1 MKAQDHSFWTTI
13 LSIVIVSIF
22 LCSCHPQPCTEG
34 SCPDG
39 QVCWSN
45 GYCSPEVLA
54 ETGPG
59 QAPPDIEAEC
69 DLPPLLCDPDIEDCA
84 ELIQFDPTYG
94 YGYSD
99 FPENGETEDN
109 QYRSWLRRDVVYL
122 IKYATAR
129 VACLAENWA
138 YGNGGPLGLIDM
150 SEEDGAIPGTS
161 IGSPGHPAGTHT
173 DGYDIDVA
181 YYQKDSDDNRPRVIC
196 DSNIIGD
203 AYHCTDY
210 PYLMDEWRNALF
222 LGSLYEHPDLRVV
235 GVDGKAGGMIEQAF
249 EMLCAW
255 GWIKEEAC
263 QVEKFAYEFVNEE
276 RGWYRFH
283 HHHMHIS
290 FSGTSQGY
298 TAARSDVK
306 DESLCITRDCD
317 LEAIDEFYANSC
329 Y

>member
-1 MKAQDHSFWTTI
+1 MKAQHHSFWTTI
-13 LSIVIVSIF
+13 ITMAIVSIF
-22 LCSCHPQPCTEG
+22 CFSCGPKPCTEG

-39 QVCWSN
+39 QVCWTN
-45 GYCSPEVLA
+45 GYCSPEVPA
-54 ETGPG
+54 ESGPG
-59 QAPPDIEAEC
+59 QAPPDVEVEC
-69 DLPPLLCDPDIEDCA
+69 DLPQLLCNSDIEDCA

-109 QYRSWLRRDVVYL
+109 QYRSWLRRDTVYL

-129 VACLAENWA
+129 VACLSKNWS

-150 SEEDGAIPGTS
+150 SEEDGSIPGTS

-173 DGYDIDVA
+173 NGYDIDVA
-181 YYQKDSDDNRPRVIC
+181 YYQKDSDDNRARVIC
-196 DSNIIGD
+196 DD
-203 AYHCTDY
+203 RDFHCQDF
-210 PYLMDEWRNALF
+210 PHLMDEWRNALF

-249 EMLCAW
+249 EMLCEW

-263 QVEKFAYEFVNEE
+263 QTHKFAYEFVDEG
-276 RGWYRFH
+276 RGFYRFH

-290 FSGTSQGY
+290 FNGTSQGY
-298 TAARSDVK
+298 AAARSDMN
-306 DESLCITRDCD
+306 DESLCITKDCNR
-317 LEAIDEFYANSC
+317 EAIDEFYANSC
-329 Y
+329 Q